1 MKNALLAAGLVAL
14 ALALTG
20 CVGLRGDAHAF
31 QNVDISRDLDAAT
44 IARYEREWQQL
55 SAAGNANAMMTRL
68 EHSDWRLLG
77 FLAYWPRGSVMR
89 TSSGGNVHYNVAKT
103 LGVGPFSCLYGA
115 QTHATFDAKGKRL
128 ASMSMGTV
136 LWGHLAM
143 FHKDDALLAN
153 GQKKKS
159 LSLHLL
165 MHLLYIN
172 VGDAGTSVSLF
183 TMPNPVGVQ
192 AH

>member
-1 MKNALLAAGLVAL
+1 MKNALLATGLVAL

-20 CVGLRGDAHAF
+20 CAGLRGSAHAF
-31 QNVDISRDLDAAT
+31 QSVDLDRDLDAAT
-44 IARYEREWQQL
+44 LARYEREWQQL
-55 SAAGNANAMMTRL
+55 SAAGHAGPMTRL

-89 TSSGGNVHYNVAKT
+89 TSAGGNVHYDVAKT
-103 LGVGPFSCLYGA
+103 RGVGPFSILYGA
-115 QTHATFDAKGKRL
+115 QTHATFDARGKRL

-143 FHKDDALLAN
+143 FHKDEALLAN
-153 GQKKKS
+153 SRKKES

-165 MHLLYIN
+165 MHLLYIH
-172 VGDAGTSVSLF
+172 VVDGRTSVSLF
-183 TMPNPVGVQ
+183 TMPNPLGVQ
-192 AH
+192 AQ